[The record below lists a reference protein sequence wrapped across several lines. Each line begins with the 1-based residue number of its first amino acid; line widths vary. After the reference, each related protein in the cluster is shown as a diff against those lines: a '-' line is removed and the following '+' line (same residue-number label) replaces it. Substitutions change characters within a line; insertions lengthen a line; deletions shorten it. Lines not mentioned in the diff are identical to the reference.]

1 MDYTGLIQRIKM
13 LQTESGLSNL
23 SFAEAL
29 DISPAALSHIYS
41 GRNKPSLALI
51 TAIVEHF
58 DITANELL
66 YGTKPETLTL
76 SSTTVQSNP
85 ESGDL
90 NSINDDNLD
99 ATEEV
104 ISKDHRESVVSEE
117 HDKVITSVITTFSD
131 GTFKVY
137 ALP

>member
-1 MDYTGLIQRIKM
+1 MDYSGLIQRIKE
-13 LQTESGLSNL
+13 LQRESGLSNL
-23 SFAEAL
+23 SFAEAIN
-29 DISPAALSHIYS
+29 ISPAALSHIYS

-58 DITANELL
+58 GITANELL
-66 YGTKPETLTL
+66 YGDKPETLTL
-76 SSTTVQSNP
+76 SSTTVQTNP

-90 NSINDDNLD
+90 DSINDLD
-99 ATEEV
+99 ATEKAVSE
-104 ISKDHRESVVSEE
+104 DHLKSVVSEE
-117 HDKVITSVITTFSD
+117 QNKVITSVITTFSD